1 MSSPAD
7 LAERAL
13 AAATGPCI
21 VLVDVVNTA
30 NLRWAANT
38 LTTNGLTGSHEVTVI
53 AVHDGD
59 RAGVVSRSA
68 IGPDDVAGLVS
79 DAESAARVAAP
90 AEDAAPLASG
100 SADDAFGEAP
110 AEVTPSDLGRLASS
124 LGAAF
129 DAARSGGREHFG
141 YAEQEAR
148 TTYLATSTG
157 IRRRHVQPTAV
168 VQLNGKSSQRTR
180 SAWAGSSAATLD
192 AIDVAA
198 LDAEVTE
205 RLGWQARTVELGAGR
220 YDTVLPPSA
229 VADLMLYAYES
240 ADARTAVEGRS
251 VFGRPGGGT
260 RVGDRLTDLPLTLRS
275 DPDLPGLPCAPVV
288 FSAASG
294 LFGSVFDNGLPIE
307 ATTWIDAGVLS
318 ALPGTRHT
326 AALAGLPFRPFVD
339 NLELTGAGTAST
351 LDLVGDLDRGLL
363 LTCIWYVREVDPQ
376 TLLLTGLTRDGVY
389 LVEGGEVTGAV
400 TNFRFNESP
409 IDLLGRVT
417 AVGATAAT
425 LAREFGDYFPRTAM
439 PPLRVDAFNCSSVSQ
454 AS

>member
-129 DAARSGGREHFG
+129 DAARSGDANTSATPSRRP
-141 YAEQEAR
+141 APR
-148 TTYLATSTG
+148 TWPPAPASGAATSS
-157 IRRRHVQPTAV
+157 PPPSSSSTA
-168 VQLNGKSSQRTR
+168 RAR
-180 SAWAGSSAATLD
+180 SA
-192 AIDVAA
+192 
-198 LDAEVTE
+198 
-205 RLGWQARTVELGAGR
+205 Q
-220 YDTVLPPSA
+220 
-229 VADLMLYAYES
+229 
-240 ADARTAVEGRS
+240 
-251 VFGRPGGGT
+251 GRPGPAARPRRWT
-260 RVGDRLTDLPLTLRS
+260 RSTSLRS
-275 DPDLPGLPCAPVV
+275 
-288 FSAASG
+288 
-294 LFGSVFDNGLPIE
+294 
-307 ATTWIDAGVLS
+307 T
-318 ALPGTRHT
+318 
-326 AALAGLPFRPFVD
+326 
-339 NLELTGAGTAST
+339 
-351 LDLVGDLDRGLL
+351 
-363 LTCIWYVREVDPQ
+363 
-376 TLLLTGLTRDGVY
+376 
-389 LVEGGEVTGAV
+389 
-400 TNFRFNESP
+400 
-409 IDLLGRVT
+409 
-417 AVGATAAT
+417 
-425 LAREFGDYFPRTAM
+425 PR
-439 PPLRVDAFNCSSVSQ
+439 
-454 AS
+454 